1 MLEKED
7 FFPIGIGTFKL
18 NLEDKENTLN
28 GLLYSVEKGQNF
40 MSTALVYDNEKVVE
54 FLKDFFSRVERNKI
68 FLMVHLERYI
78 EKPEDVEIQ
87 VDKYLEKIGIDY
99 VDAVQVHDSYISK
112 IPLDETYGEIKKLID
127 KGKVRYMSM
136 SNSNLEEL
144 KEINEKYGIYSFE
157 GVYNLECKLNENIG
171 IIDYCKNNN
180 IKFICYQALRRN
192 RIANSNYPL
201 LSELANK
208 YNKTQNQILLNWLI
222 KEKGIMA
229 LIKSTNT
236 NNIDSNLESLDFTI
250 SREDMEKLNKFKHEG
265 FDSIK
270 IDWSESGDGVL
281 VDQLA
286 NQF

>member
-1 MLEKED
+1 MLEKEK

-78 EKPEDVEIQ
+78 EKVEDVELQ
-87 VDKYLEKIGIDY
+87 VNKYLEKIGIDY
-99 VDAVQVHDSYISK
+99 VDAVQVHASYVSK
-112 IPLDETYGEIKKLID
+112 IPLDETYGAIKNLID

-144 KEINEKYGIYSFE
+144 KEINGKYGIYSFE

-171 IIDYCKNNN
+171 IINYCKENN

-192 RIANSNYPL
+192 RIANSNYSL
-201 LSELANK
+201 LLELANK

-222 KEKGIMA
+222 KEKGVLT

-236 NNIDSNLESLDFTI
+236 NNIDSNLESLDFEI
-250 SREDMEKLNKFKHEG
+250 SKEDMEKLNEFKHEG
-265 FDSIK
+265 FDNIK
-270 IDWSESGDGVL
+270 IDWSESGNGVL
-281 VDQLA
+281 IDQLA

>member
-1 MLEKED
+1 MIEKEQ
-7 FFPIGIGTFKL
+7 FFPIGIGTYKL
-18 NLEDKENTLN
+18 NLEDKENVLK

-54 FLKDFFSRVERNKI
+54 FLKDFFRVVDRSKI

-78 EKPEDVEIQ
+78 EKPEDVKKQ
-87 VDKYLEKIGIDY
+87 VNKYLDKMGIDY
-99 VDAVQVHDSYISK
+99 VDAVQVHASYVSK

-127 KGKVRYMSM
+127 KGKVRYISM

-144 KEINEKYGIYSFE
+144 KQINEKYGVYSFE

-171 IIDYCKNNN
+171 IMDYCKENN
-180 IKFICYQALRRN
+180 IKFICYQALKRN
-192 RIANSNYPL
+192 KIANANYPEL
-201 LSELANK
+201 LELANK

-229 LIKSTNT
+229 LIKSTNI
-236 NNIDSNLESLDFTI
+236 NNIDSNLEALDFTI
-250 SREDMEKLNKFKHEG
+250 SKEDMEKLNSFKHED

-270 IDWSESGDGVL
+270 IDWSETGDGVL
-281 VDQLA
+281 IDQLA

>member
-1 MLEKED
+1 MIEKKD
-7 FFPIGIGTFKL
+7 FFPLGIGTFKL
-18 NLEDKENTLN
+18 NLEDKENTLK
-28 GLLYSVEKGQNF
+28 GLLYSVEKEQNF
-40 MSTALVYDNEKVVE
+40 MSTALVYDKEKVVE
-54 FLKDFFSRVERNKI
+54 FLKEFFSVVDRNKI

-78 EKPEDVEIQ
+78 EKPEDVELQ
-87 VDKYLEKIGIDY
+87 VNKYLEKMGIDY
-99 VDAVQVHDSYISK
+99 VDAVQVHASYVSK
-112 IPLDETYGEIKKLID
+112 ISLDETYREIQKLID

-136 SNSNLEEL
+136 SNSSLEEL

-171 IIDYCKNNN
+171 IIEYCKENN

-201 LSELANK
+201 LLELANK

-222 KEKGIMA
+222 KEKEVMA

-236 NNIDSNLESLDFTI
+236 NNINSNLESLNFTI
-250 SREDMEKLNKFKHEG
+250 SEDDMKKLNSFKHEG

-270 IDWSESGDGVL
+270 IDWSESGNGVL
-281 VDQLA
+281 IDQLA

>member
-1 MLEKED
+1 MIEKEQ

-18 NLEDKENTLN
+18 NLEDKENTLK

-54 FLKDFFSRVERNKI
+54 FLKDFFSVVDRSKI

-78 EKPEDVEIQ
+78 EKPEDVEKQ
-87 VDKYLEKIGIDY
+87 VNKYLDKMGIDY
-99 VDAVQVHDSYISK
+99 VDAVQVHASYVSK
-112 IPLDETYGEIKKLID
+112 ISLDETYGEIKKLID
-127 KGKVRYMSM
+127 KGKVRYISM

-144 KEINEKYGIYSFE
+144 KQINEKYGVYSFE
-157 GVYNLECKLNENIG
+157 GVYNLECKLNENLG
-171 IIDYCKNNN
+171 IIDYCKENN

-192 RIANSNYPL
+192 RIANANYPIL
-201 LSELANK
+201 LELANK

-222 KEKGIMA
+222 KEKGIMT
-229 LIKSTNT
+229 LIKSTNVD
-236 NNIDSNLESLDFTI
+236 NINRNLEALDFTI
-250 SREDMEKLNKFKHEG
+250 SKEDMVKLNSFKHEG

-270 IDWSESGDGVL
+270 IDWSETGNGVL
-281 VDQLA
+281 IDQLA

>member
-1 MLEKED
+1 MIEKEQ

-18 NLEDKENTLN
+18 NLEDKKNTLK

-54 FLKDFFSRVERNKI
+54 FLKEFFSVVDRSKI

-78 EKPEDVEIQ
+78 EKPEDVEKQ
-87 VDKYLEKIGIDY
+87 VNKYLEKMGIDY
-99 VDAVQVHDSYISK
+99 VDAVQVHASYASK
-112 IPLDETYGEIKKLID
+112 ISLDKTYEEIKKLID
-127 KGKVRYMSM
+127 KGKVRYISM

-144 KEINEKYGIYSFE
+144 KQINEKYGVYSFE

-171 IIDYCKNNN
+171 IMDYCKENN
-180 IKFICYQALRRN
+180 IKFVCYQSLRRN
-192 RIANSNYPL
+192 RIANANYPVL
-201 LSELANK
+201 LELANK

-222 KEKGIMA
+222 KEKGVMA
-229 LIKSTNT
+229 LIKSTNID
-236 NNIDSNLESLDFTI
+236 NINSNLEALDFTI
-250 SREDMEKLNKFKHEG
+250 SKEDMVKLNSFKHEG

-270 IDWSESGDGVL
+270 IDWSETGNGVL
-281 VDQLA
+281 IDQLA

>member
-1 MLEKED
+1 MIEKEQ
-7 FFPIGIGTFKL
+7 FFPIGIGTYKL
-18 NLEDKENTLN
+18 NLEDKENVLK

-54 FLKDFFSRVERNKI
+54 FLKDFFRVVDRSKI

-78 EKPEDVEIQ
+78 EKPEDVKKQ
-87 VDKYLEKIGIDY
+87 VNKYLDKMGIDY
-99 VDAVQVHDSYISK
+99 VDAVQVHASYVSK

-127 KGKVRYMSM
+127 KGKVRYISM

-144 KEINEKYGIYSFE
+144 KQINEKYGVYSFE

-171 IIDYCKNNN
+171 IMDYCKENN
-180 IKFICYQALRRN
+180 IKFICYQALKRN
-192 RIANSNYPL
+192 KIANANYPEL
-201 LSELANK
+201 LELANK

-222 KEKGIMA
+222 KEKGIIA
-229 LIKSTNT
+229 LIKSTNI
-236 NNIDSNLESLDFTI
+236 NNIDSNLEALDFTI
-250 SREDMEKLNKFKHEG
+250 SKEDMEKLNSFKHED

-270 IDWSESGDGVL
+270 IDWSETGDGVL
-281 VDQLA
+281 IDQLA